1 MFKKEVKGGPRF
13 LIRSTHANVV
23 MYGVFESTISKDA
36 LEKAVLLLSDKHK
49 LLNCHINTDKENK
62 ACYVIDKKLSPEINT
77 SKSKNIN
84 KILTNELKHRFDL
97 EKGPLIRFTLLNQKE
112 TTLVINCHHA
122 ICDGMSLV
130 YLFKD
135 IMKILSGKSIKIEQ
149 KMPVFLEP
157 ENLPQKVGNPI
168 SRFFISLINK
178 KWSKESISFSN
189 QLYQKLHSNFW
200 KEYKPQIIQFK
211 FSKEETANII
221 SQCKQNNVSV
231 NTGLVTAFLYVEK
244 QLFEQKDNSSKV
256 IITDNLRRYLKNQ
269 PGESMGY
276 FISTL
281 RPHLVYNEKKAFWEN
296 AQIFH
301 KKIKRLLEKELFKN
315 QVAGLFSPKF
325 LDVMMLNLFGQ
336 REDKLAKKI
345 IKKAGMYKN
354 YATFTIANLGLIK
367 PDDNSKK
374 LKIKSL
380 FGPMAVSDAMEKYI
394 SVLTINNEL
403 HFSICFNENSV
414 NRESI
419 LKMKKLISQIFEDSL
434 EKRAKNGNIVG

>member
-1 MFKKEVKGGPRF
+1 MFKKEIKGGPRL

-23 MYGVFESTISKDA
+23 LYGVFETTISKDA

-62 ACYVIDKKLSPEINT
+62 VWYVIDKKLSPEINT

-84 KILTNELKHRFDL
+84 EILTNELKHRFDL

-112 TTLVINCHHA
+112 TTLIINCHHA

-135 IMKILSGKSIKIEQ
+135 VIKFLSGEDIKIEQ

-157 ENLPQKVGNPI
+157 ENIPQKPGNLI

-178 KWSKESISFSN
+178 KWSKETISFSD
-189 QLYQKLHSNFW
+189 QLSQELHTNFW

-231 NTGLVTAFLYVEK
+231 NTGLVTAFLYAEK
-244 QLFEQKDNSSKV
+244 EVFEQKDYSSKV
-256 IITDNLRRYLKNQ
+256 IVTDNLRTYLKNQ
-269 PGESMGY
+269 PGESMG
-276 FISTL
+276 FFVSTL
-281 RPHLVYNEKKAFWEN
+281 RFDLKYNEKKTFWEN

-301 KKIKRLLEKELFKN
+301 KKIMQLLEKDIFKN
-315 QVAGLFSPKF
+315 QLVGLFTPKF
-325 LDVMMLNLFGQ
+325 LDVLMLNLSGQ

-345 IKKAGMYKN
+345 IKKAGIHKN

-367 PDDNSKK
+367 PDDDSEK
-374 LKIKSL
+374 LKLKEL
-380 FGPMAVSDAMEKYI
+380 FGPFALSEAMEKYI

-419 LKMKKLISQIFEDSL
+419 LKMKKIISQIFEDSP
-434 EKRAKNGNIVG
+434 R

>member
-23 MYGVFESTISKDA
+23 MYGVFETTISKDA

-62 ACYVIDKKLSPEINT
+62 AYYVIDKKLSPEINT
-77 SKSKNIN
+77 SKSKKIN

-112 TTLVINCHHA
+112 TTLIINCHHA

-135 IMKILSGKSIKIEQ
+135 ITKILSEKSIKIEQ
-149 KMPVFLEP
+149 KMPVFLEL
-157 ENLPQKVGNPI
+157 ENIPQRVGNPI
-168 SRFFISLINK
+168 SRFFIGLMNK
-178 KWSKESISFSN
+178 KCSKETISFSD
-189 QLYQKLHSNFW
+189 QLSREVHTDFW
-200 KEYKPQIIQFK
+200 KGYKPQIIQFK
-211 FSKEETANII
+211 FSKEETANIL

-231 NTGLVTAFLYVEK
+231 NSGLVAAILYAENQVFGK
-244 QLFEQKDNSSKV
+244 KDNSSKV
-256 IITDNLRRYLKNQ
+256 IVTDNLRTHLKNQ
-269 PGESMGY
+269 PGESLGY
-276 FISTL
+276 FVSTL

-301 KKIKRLLEKELFKN
+301 KKIERLLEKDILKN
-315 QVAGLFSPKF
+315 QVVDLFSPKL
-325 LDVMMLNLFGQ
+325 LDMVMLNLFGK
-336 REDKLAKKI
+336 RDDKLAKKI

-367 PDDNSKK
+367 PDDDSKK
-374 LKIKSL
+374 LKLKEL
-380 FGPMAVSDAMEKYI
+380 FGPFAVSDAMEKYI

-414 NRESI
+414 NRESL
-419 LKMKKLISQIFEDSL
+419 LKMKKLTSQIFEDSP
-434 EKRAKNGNIVG
+434 R